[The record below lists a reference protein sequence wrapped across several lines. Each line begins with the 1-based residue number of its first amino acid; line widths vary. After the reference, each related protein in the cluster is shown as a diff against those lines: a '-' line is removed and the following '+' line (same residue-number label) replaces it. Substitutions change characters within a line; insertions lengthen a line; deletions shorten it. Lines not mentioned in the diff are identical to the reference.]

1 MAAATTG
8 PLPPLWRRLSVRHLL
23 LLAPWIGIVI
33 GSARPIRDNSFLWHI
48 RAGDLQLTSGVV
60 LTADP
65 FSFTVSGEPWR
76 TQSWLADLLYGWLER
91 VTGGL
96 GWVPWLLIVCGGLV
110 LALVGYVAFRRVANP
125 LPVALALVALMWLG
139 LPNLVP
145 RPVLFSFV
153 LLALL
158 MVVLEIRADWPVPLV
173 LWVWAGVHGSFIL
186 GLGLL
191 VLDALRRRM
200 VWRKAAVRVSL
211 GVIAVSLTAHGLG
224 VWAMLASFL
233 KNRAALDFISEWTAP
248 DLLSVPVAPYVLIVV
263 GVLVAATLGRIE
275 VRDLWVVAP
284 FLVFGLTSA
293 RAIMPAAIVLVPF
306 AASVWRPATEV
317 DVVAR
322 GPARVNLV
330 IALALIVL
338 PLIAVAGFTGL
349 DTQRFPVEAAA
360 YLDADSVWHDDA
372 TGGYLIYAGR
382 LPVFIDDRAE
392 LYGAEFFQEFVD
404 TRRGT
409 PAWQAAF
416 ERYGIEQALVANDA
430 GLAGVLAGEGWRVDF
445 SDDRWTVFSR
455 N

>member
-1 MAAATTG
+1 
-8 PLPPLWRRLSVRHLL
+8 
-23 LLAPWIGIVI
+23 
-33 GSARPIRDNSFLWHI
+33 
-48 RAGDLQLTSGVV
+48 
-60 LTADP
+60 
-65 FSFTVSGEPWR
+65 
-76 TQSWLADLLYGWLER
+76 
-91 VTGGL
+91 
-96 GWVPWLLIVCGGLV
+96 
-110 LALVGYVAFRRVANP
+110 
-125 LPVALALVALMWLG
+125 
-139 LPNLVP
+139 
-145 RPVLFSFV
+145 
-153 LLALL
+153 
-158 MVVLEIRADWPVPLV
+158 
-173 LWVWAGVHGSFIL
+173 
-186 GLGLL
+186 
-191 VLDALRRRM
+191 
-200 VWRKAAVRVSL
+200 
-211 GVIAVSLTAHGLG
+211 
-224 VWAMLASFL
+224 
-233 KNRAALDFISEWTAP
+233 RAALDFISEWTAP
-248 DLLSVPVAPYVLIVV
+248 DLLSVSVAPYVLIVV
-263 GVLVAATLGRIE
+263 GILGAATLGRIE

-306 AASVWRPATEV
+306 ATSVWRPATEV
-317 DVVAR
+317 DVVTR

-372 TGGYLIYAGR
+372 TGGYLIYADR

-392 LYGAEFFQEFVD
+392 LYGAEFFREFVD

-416 ERYGIEQALVANDA
+416 ERFGIEQALVANDA